1 MSGTVGGRVAPA
13 GVEARGW
20 GWRHAGRRRWAIDGL
35 DLSIAPGERVL
46 LVGPSGS
53 GKSTVLHAL
62 AGVNGG
68 AEEGESVGELL
79 IDGLHPADRR
89 GRSGLVLQDPDSQV
103 VLSRLGDDVAFGCEN
118 LGVERS
124 EIWARVRDALDAVG
138 LQLPLDHPT
147 SRLSGGQKQRLALA
161 GAIAMQPG
169 LLLLDEPTAN
179 LDPAGVAEVRDAVS
193 RVLDRTGATLVVV
206 EHRVDVWHRL
216 VERMVVLGRDGR
228 VIADG
233 RPAEVL
239 VSART
244 ELLAAGVWV
253 PGEPLEVGSA
263 RAVARPEDEALLL
276 GHELTIGRSAGRP
289 LLAEIELAVPAGAST
304 VLTGPNGAGK
314 STLALTMGGL
324 IRPLAGR
331 VAAAPALARGLGA
344 DPAGWRSRELLSR
357 IGTVFQEPEHQ
368 FVARTVRAELGV
380 ALHALGAKDS
390 AARID
395 PVLERLR
402 LDHLAEANPFTLS
415 GGEQRR
421 LTVASVIVARP
432 GVVILDEPTFG
443 QDRLTWIELVR
454 LVRELTDDG
463 VAVLS
468 VTHDSA
474 YREALGD
481 VRYALGADAPAAG
494 RAA

>member
-1 MSGTVGGRVAPA
+1 MSATLSERVTPA

-35 DLSIAPGERVL
+35 DLSVAPGERIL
-46 LVGPSGS
+46 LVGPSGG

-79 IDGLHPADRR
+79 VDGVEPADRR

-103 VLSRLGDDVAFGCEN
+103 VLSRVGDDVAFGCEN
-118 LGVERS
+118 LGIERS
-124 EIWARVRDALDAVG
+124 EIWTRVREALDAVG

-161 GAIAMQPG
+161 GAIAMRPG

-179 LDPAGVAEVRDAVS
+179 LDPEGVAEVRAAVS

-206 EHRVDVWHRL
+206 EHRVDVWHEL
-216 VERMVVLGRDGR
+216 VDRMVVLGREGR

-233 RPAEVL
+233 RPQDVL
-239 VSART
+239 VAARA

-253 PGEPLEVGSA
+253 PGEPLEVGGA
-263 RAVARPEDEALLL
+263 RVVEPPAEGLLAVREA
-276 GHELTIGRSAGRP
+276 TIGRAVGRP
-289 LLAEIELAVPAGAST
+289 LRERVSLAIGAGTST

-314 STLALTMGGL
+314 STLALTLGGL
-324 IRPLAGR
+324 IPPLAGR
-331 VAAAPALARGLGA
+331 VVASAALAAGA
-344 DPAGWRSRELLSR
+344 GVDPGRWRSRELLSR

-368 FVARTVRAELGV
+368 FVARTVRGELGV
-380 ALHALGAKDS
+380 ALRALGERNPAS
-390 AARID
+390 RID

-421 LTVASVIVARP
+421 LTVASVLVARP

-454 LVRELTDDG
+454 LVRELADDG

-468 VTHDSA
+468 VTHDAA
-474 YREALGD
+474 YQHALGD
-481 VRYALGADAPAAG
+481 VRYTLGAETPAAG
-494 RAA
+494 AAA